1 MLQSM
6 TGFGK
11 AEVLLPDKKVII
23 EIKSLNGKN
32 SDTNVKSPLI
42 YREKEIV
49 IRKILQDTLKR
60 GKIDCFISYEMNEE
74 STSSSINPRVFKAY
88 FHQIEALKKELKLL
102 DEDIISAILRLPD
115 TVKTEKN
122 DVDEE
127 EWQKVQDG
135 IFRALNELQ
144 QFRKQEG
151 EALAEEMKT
160 RVQNILDL
168 LVSVDKFEKG
178 RIEKLKERITKS
190 LEELKLSETLDS
202 NRLEQEMIYYLEKL
216 DVSEEKSRLENHC
229 SYFLESMEE
238 NEEAGKK
245 LSFISQ
251 EMGREINTLG
261 SKANDSDIQRIVVQM
276 KDELEKIKEQVLNI
290 L

>member
-1 MLQSM
+1 M
-6 TGFGK
+6 TGYGK
-11 AEVLLPDKKVII
+11 AEVLLPDKKVTI

-32 SDTNVKSPLI
+32 SDTNVKSPMI
-42 YREKEIV
+42 YREKEIW

-60 GKIDCFISYEMNEE
+60 GKIDCFISYEMNEG
-74 STSSSINPRVFKAY
+74 STSSSINPIVFKAY
-88 FHQIEALKKELKLL
+88 FHQIEALKKELKLS
-102 DEDIISAILRLPD
+102 DENIISTILRLPD
-115 TVKTEKN
+115 TVKAEKI
-122 DVDEE
+122 DLDEK
-127 EWQKVQDG
+127 EWQKVEEG

-151 EALAEEMKT
+151 EVLAEEMKT

-168 LVSVDKFEKG
+168 LASVDKFEKD
-178 RIEKLKERITKS
+178 RIEKLKYRIIKS

-229 SYFLESMEE
+229 RYFLESMEE
-238 NEEAGKK
+238 DEEAGKK

-276 KDELEKIKEQVLNI
+276 KDELEKIKEQSLNI